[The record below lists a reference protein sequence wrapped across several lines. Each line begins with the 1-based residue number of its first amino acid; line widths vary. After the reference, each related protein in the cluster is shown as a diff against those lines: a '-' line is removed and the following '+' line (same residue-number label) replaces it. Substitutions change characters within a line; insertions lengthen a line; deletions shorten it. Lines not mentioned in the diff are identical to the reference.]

1 MVPNASDFMRKNNN
15 IWVGIVLLG
24 GNWVPQPLVK
34 LHSYLPYLT
43 NNKWLQTRCNSFWYH
58 PTMKI
63 INLDWYYDININVTL
78 LLLLFLKIHSK

>member
-43 NNKWLQTRCNSFWYH
+43 NNK
-58 PTMKI
+58 
-63 INLDWYYDININVTL
+63 
-78 LLLLFLKIHSK
+78 